1 VNTFEHFSSF
11 TLIAGILEMQTALS
25 VGSRISMEPTG
36 SDLPVVKT
44 PDGLPFIPGSS
55 LKGVIRFFTE
65 RVLRSLDDE
74 LLSKLTDGKK
84 IEVCDPLG
92 FPCVPKEVKDKLWE
106 EAEKKVGNRNGSSQ
120 EYYFAQKIWENSCFV
135 CRLFGSP
142 WLAGR
147 LAFKDAFLTNAN
159 DLPVVTQVRD
169 GVGIDRDLG
178 AARQGVK
185 YDFEA
190 VVPGACFGIEIA
202 AENVAEWE
210 IGLLLAV
217 LRPLKEGWLAIGGK
231 STRGPGRGKLRD
243 LEIRRLDQKD
253 LRAYLVRG
261 REVMASVDEE
271 VFLKAFWRKIGFEE
285 GWEIA

>member
-1 VNTFEHFSSF
+1 MNTFEHFFSF
-11 TLIAGILEMQTALS
+11 TVITGVLEMQTALS
-25 VGSRISMEPTG
+25 VGSRVSMEPTG

-55 LKGVIRFFTE
+55 LKGVIRFFAE
-65 RVLRSLDDE
+65 RVLRSLDE
-74 LLSKLTDGKK
+74 NLLSKLTDGKEAK
-84 IEVCDPLG
+84 ICDPLDS
-92 FPCVPKEVKDKLWE
+92 PCVPKEVKDKMWAEAEE
-106 EAEKKVGNRNGSSQ
+106 EAKNEKGSFR
-120 EYYFAQKIWENSCFV
+120 EGFFARKIWERSCFV

-159 DLPVVTQVRD
+159 DLPVITQVRD

-190 VVPGACFGIEIA
+190 VVPGACFGVEIA
-202 AENVAEWE
+202 AENVEEWE
-210 IGLLLAV
+210 VGLLLAV

-243 LEIRRLDQKD
+243 LEIRRVDRKD
-253 LRAYLVRG
+253 LSAYLFRG
-261 REVMASVDEE
+261 REAMPSVGEE
-271 VFLKAFWRKIGFEE
+271 VFLEAFRQKIGFKGERE
-285 GWEIA
+285 NA